1 MQVRVAVLIPCF
13 NDGSLVVE
21 AIDSIREEEPVE
33 IVVIDDGSSDAETQ
47 KVLARLEDRDG
58 IHVVRHEANRGL
70 SAARTTGRL
79 ASTAPLVFGLDA
91 DDLLMPGALA
101 AMADKLDAHPEAVAC
116 YGDYEVF
123 GDVTFR
129 RMVPLTIDPFR
140 IAFRNELTA
149 AALFRR
155 SALEAVNAWEPV
167 VPGTKGRDDFFED
180 WHLWM
185 SLAEGG
191 AVGVHVGR
199 DRLVYRRRVHGGRL
213 SAAGDTRRREQYRRL
228 KQRHPD
234 LFSRIGEHR
243 RRSDLSRLHKLLYP
257 VVFGDRPRLRAEY
270 WLKAALE
277 RRSGRG
283 PAR

>member
-1 MQVRVAVLIPCF
+1 MWPRVAVLIPCF
-13 NDGSLVVE
+13 NDGALIVDAV
-21 AIDSIREEEPVE
+21 ASIREEEPVE
-33 IVVIDDGSSDAETQ
+33 IVVIDDGSTDPDTQ
-47 KVLARLEDRDG
+47 DVLARLAGEG
-58 IHVVRHEANRGL
+58 IRVVRHEVNRGL

-91 DDLLMPGALA
+91 DDLLMPGALG
-101 AMADKLDAHPEAVAC
+101 AMSDMLDAHAEAVSC

-129 RMVPLTIDPFR
+129 RQVPLTIDPFR

-155 SALEAVNAWEPV
+155 SALEAVRAWEPV
-167 VPGTKGRDDFFED
+167 VPGSTGRDDFFED

-185 SLAEGG
+185 SLAERA

-213 SAAGDTRRREQYRRL
+213 SAAGDSRRREQYRRL

-234 LFSRIGEHR
+234 LFDRIGEHR
-243 RRSDLSRLHKLLYP
+243 RRSNLPFLHKLLYP

-270 WLKAALE
+270 WVKAALD
-277 RRSGRG
+277 RRG
-283 PAR
+283 PSEAR